1 MFSGFFCNSSI
12 IFVEIWE
19 LNYLR
24 FRGIFKT
31 CELRLFFMTE
41 CFRYVGTRKTV
52 NFSQI
57 RYLLSGLY

>member
-41 CFRYVGTRKTV
+41 CFRFVGT
-52 NFSQI
+52 
-57 RYLLSGLY
+57 